1 MRSFFQKKWVKIP
14 YQIALYSFAIYG
26 FFLVGTYLA
35 MKFKLTNDAGSV
47 DVNNR
52 YYQQIHD
59 KYNQSFK
66 IDSSNVAY
74 YRNEILSR
82 IHLLNEYFPKNA
94 NDIMD
99 AWTNSKDDKLA
110 LQMLAAIDLKM
121 KDNKGY
127 QKELQEIIAKKKTSA
142 KASNLSVFDW
152 TNIMEWKYFKEA
164 VAKDKRYIDSAAKV
178 AGVEARYIVACLVG
192 EQVRLF
198 NSRRER
204 FKNFVAP
211 LKSLALETNHS
222 YGVTGIKENTAKN
235 IEFYLVDSNSKYYL
249 GKKYKHAL
257 DYDSTV
263 NYSNKDNDTNSVRI
277 QRLVQYKNH
286 YYSYLYAAFFIK
298 QIRMQWQRAGF
309 PIDDRP
315 EIFASLF
322 NLGFVKSVPKKNP
335 SVGGSNFKIRD
346 QEYTFGSVA
355 YEFYYSGEM
364 SDLFPFEKVKFKD

>member
-121 KDNKGY
+121 KDNKSY

-235 IEFYLVDSNSKYYL
+235 IEFYLVDSTSKYYL

>member
-1 MRSFFQKKWVKIP
+1 MRAFFQKKWIKIP
-14 YQIALYSFAIYG
+14 YQIALYAFAIYG

-35 MKFKLTNDAGSV
+35 MKFKLTNDAGQV

-52 YYQQIHD
+52 YYQDIHD

-74 YRNEILSR
+74 YRNEIMSR

-110 LQMLAAIDLKM
+110 LQMLAAIDLKL
-121 KDNKGY
+121 KDNVTY
-127 QKELQEIIAKKKTSA
+127 QKELREILEKKKTSA
-142 KASNLSVFDW
+142 KASNLSAFDW

-235 IEFYLVDSNSKYYL
+235 IENYLVDSTSRYYL
-249 GKKYKHAL
+249 GKKYKHVL

-263 NYSNKDNDTNSVRI
+263 NYANRDNDTNSVRI

-286 YYSYLYAAFFIK
+286 YYSYLYAALFIK

>member
-1 MRSFFQKKWVKIP
+1 MRSLLQKKWIKIP
-14 YQIALYSFAIYG
+14 YLIALYGFALYG
-26 FFLVGTYLA
+26 FFLVGTFLA
-35 MKFKLTNDAGSV
+35 MKFNFTNDGGSV

-66 IDSSNVAY
+66 IDSSNTAF

-82 IHLLNEYFPKNA
+82 IHLLNEYYPKNA
-94 NDIMD
+94 NAIMD
-99 AWTNSKDDKLA
+99 AWSNSKDDKLA
-110 LQMLAAIDLKM
+110 LQMLAAVDLKLM
-121 KDNKGY
+121 NNKTY
-127 QKELQEIIAKKKTSA
+127 QEQLKAIINKKKMSE
-142 KASNLSVFDW
+142 KATNLSAFDW
-152 TNIMEWKYFKEA
+152 TNIVEWKYFKEA
-164 VAKDKRYIDSAAKV
+164 VAKDKKYIDSAAKV
-178 AGVEARYIVACLVG
+178 AGVEPRYIVACLVG

-204 FKNFVAP
+204 FKSLVAP
-211 LKSLALETNHS
+211 LKTLALETNHS

-235 IEFYLVDSNSKYYL
+235 IEFYLKDSTSKYYI
-249 GKKYKHAL
+249 GKDYENVL

-263 NYSNKDNDTNSVRI
+263 NYRNKHNDTNSVRI
-277 QRLVQYKNH
+277 QRLVQYKDH
-286 YYSYLYAAFFIK
+286 YYSYLYAGLFIR
-298 QIRMQWQRAGF
+298 QIDMQWKRAGF

-322 NLGFVKSVPKKNP
+322 NLGYVKSVPKKNP

-364 SDLFPFEKVKFKD
+364 SDLFPYQKEKFRD

>member
-1 MRSFFQKKWVKIP
+1 
-14 YQIALYSFAIYG
+14 
-26 FFLVGTYLA
+26 
-35 MKFKLTNDAGSV
+35 
-47 DVNNR
+47 
-52 YYQQIHD
+52 
-59 KYNQSFK
+59 
-66 IDSSNVAY
+66 
-74 YRNEILSR
+74 
-82 IHLLNEYFPKNA
+82 
-94 NDIMD
+94 
-99 AWTNSKDDKLA
+99 
-110 LQMLAAIDLKM
+110 
-121 KDNKGY
+121 
-127 QKELQEIIAKKKTSA
+127 
-142 KASNLSVFDW
+142 
-152 TNIMEWKYFKEA
+152 
-164 VAKDKRYIDSAAKV
+164 
-178 AGVEARYIVACLVG
+178 
-192 EQVRLF
+192 
-198 NSRRER
+198 
-204 FKNFVAP
+204 

-235 IEFYLVDSNSKYYL
+235 IEFYLVDSTSRYYL
-249 GKKYKHAL
+249 GKKYKHVL

-263 NYSNKDNDTNSVRI
+263 NYANRDNDTNSVRI

-286 YYSYLYAAFFIK
+286 YYSYLYAALFIK

>member
-235 IEFYLVDSNSKYYL
+235 IEFYLVDSTSKYYL

-286 YYSYLYAAFFIK
+286 YYSYLYAALFIK

-346 QEYTFGSVA
+346 QQYTFGSVA

-364 SDLFPFEKVKFKD
+364 SDMFPFEKVKFKD

>member
-127 QKELQEIIAKKKTSA
+127 QKELQEILAKKKTSA

-235 IEFYLVDSNSKYYL
+235 IEFYLVDSTSKYYL

-346 QEYTFGSVA
+346 QQYTFGSVA

>member
-14 YQIALYSFAIYG
+14 FQIALYSFAIYG

-127 QKELQEIIAKKKTSA
+127 QKELQEILAKKKTSA

-235 IEFYLVDSNSKYYL
+235 IEFYLVDSTSKYYL